1 MELLLDNKFL
11 SGQKISNSY
20 LKNLK
25 IVKFV
30 IYQYLMVICNCIF

>member
-30 IYQYLMVICNCIF
+30 IYQYLMII

>member
-25 IVKFV
+25 IVEFV
-30 IYQYLMVICNCIF
+30 IYQYLMIICKCVF

>member
-30 IYQYLMVICNCIF
+30 IYQYLMVICKCIF